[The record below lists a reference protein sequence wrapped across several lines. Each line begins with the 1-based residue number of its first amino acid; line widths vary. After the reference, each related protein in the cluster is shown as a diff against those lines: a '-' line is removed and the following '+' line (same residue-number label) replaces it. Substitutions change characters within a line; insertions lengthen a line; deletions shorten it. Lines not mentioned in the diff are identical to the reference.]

1 MSRYETHGPNKTANR
16 ASANHDLAKH
26 GFTNHAL
33 LPARASRAGRR
44 GRRAKDDEGPT
55 SVLNFLVIKD
65 DNGKPVRNAAV
76 IMHPVENNGKQ
87 SRGGLELKT
96 DVDGKTS
103 FDGIPYGK
111 LRVQVLASG
120 FQTFGEDYN
129 VDRAKLAF
137 IIKLKR
143 PQGQYSIYQD
153 HPEEKNTEK
162 KTIKRRLR
170 PQRKAAIALGQGR
183 KNHESYLWGGC

>member
-1 MSRYETHGPNKTANR
+1 MKPTAQIKLR
-16 ASANHDLAKH
+16 TVLWRIMFWRTMLCCLLVLLA
-26 GFTNHAL
+26 L
-33 LPARASRAGRR
+33 AG
-44 GRRAKDDEGPT
+44 AAAAQKDEEGPT
-55 SVLNFLVIKD
+55 AVLNFLVIKD

-162 KTIKRRLR
+162 KDDKAPPPDPNAK
-170 PQRKAAIALGQGR
+170 PQ
-183 KNHESYLWGGC
+183 